1 MQSSL
6 HGGVEA
12 KGIVA
17 TARTDGV
24 DSSRCGSLRLL
35 VRVQHPH
42 RVGVQR
48 SPQHLSLPAPQPYH
62 ETGYSSRVKDIKK
75 KPHHVVHLL
84 QPSKLGDLLEVLP
97 VSNKPKAND
106 APLSY
111 PGRMGFQNV
120 YYGY

>member
-48 SPQHLSLPAPQPYH
+48 SPQHLSLPGSPHSSA
-62 ETGYSSRVKDIKK
+62 ETDIGEAHSFEAYASEATWSHTSSSLSLSLPLSVSRVI
-75 KPHHVVHLL
+75 
-84 QPSKLGDLLEVLP
+84 E
-97 VSNKPKAND
+97 
-106 APLSY
+106 
-111 PGRMGFQNV
+111 
-120 YYGY
+120 